1 MSGCTPMTAPCVP
14 SPYLPTYLPRLYFAQ
29 LGLPRLH
36 LHCHVPWLSAPMFPG
51 DHPYH
56 GSTITAPLT

>member
-1 MSGCTPMTAPCVP
+1 MFPGYHPYHGSTFTATFPG
-14 SPYLPTYLPRLYFAQ
+14 YQR
-29 LGLPRLH
+29 
-36 LHCHVPWLSAPMFPG
+36 PMFPG